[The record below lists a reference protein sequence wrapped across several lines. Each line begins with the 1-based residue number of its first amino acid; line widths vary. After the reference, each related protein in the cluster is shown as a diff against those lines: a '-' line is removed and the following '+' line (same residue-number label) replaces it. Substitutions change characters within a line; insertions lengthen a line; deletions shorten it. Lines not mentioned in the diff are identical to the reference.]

1 MPATTVSHCVMRSV
15 SVTSEDPPEK
25 YVRYLARHE
34 YKVEMEFASP
44 SGPNEYIVAAK
55 KDPEAQAKEEALRK
69 QQIPEEGPNESSSDE
84 SS

>member
-15 SVTSEDPPEK
+15 SVTSDEPPEK

-34 YKVEMEFASP
+34 YRAEVEFASP
-44 SGPNEYIVAAK
+44 SGPNDYIAVTQKDAEAA
-55 KDPEAQAKEEALRK
+55 AKEEALK
-69 QQIPEEGPNESSSDE
+69 SQPIPEAQESSDSE